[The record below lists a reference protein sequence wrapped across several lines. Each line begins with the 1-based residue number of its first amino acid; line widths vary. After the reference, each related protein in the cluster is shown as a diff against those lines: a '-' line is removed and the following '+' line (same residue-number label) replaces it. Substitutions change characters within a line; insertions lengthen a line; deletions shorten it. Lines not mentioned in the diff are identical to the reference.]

1 MADKPKPYADRL
13 DGYVEVKER
22 IRLFY
27 EAHPD
32 GRLVTSEVRM
42 TTEPDGTP
50 RVIVQASAFRTA
62 DDPHPALGW
71 SWMVL
76 PGTTPYT
83 RGSELENTETSAW
96 GRAIGALGIGIEK
109 GIASAQEVRAKAG
122 NEPTPARPDELV
134 TPKGR
139 VVRSGIVKRGSG
151 ERTDLLPHLD
161 PDGHL
166 VGFRLEMADGKAI
179 PQVFA
184 TGALGTALTAHLDVL
199 LGAEVQV
206 AGEAFEVSM
215 PGRKTYGRLML
226 DAIEGPGFILP
237 DPSATP
243 EPVAPAG
250 GAVGGLSEAE
260 QASLDTLDF

>member
-1 MADKPKPYADRL
+1 MGSPSGAPGKYEDRL
-13 DGYVEVKER
+13 GNYIEVKER
-22 IRLFY
+22 IRLFF

-32 GRLVTSEVRM
+32 GRLVTAEVRW
-42 TTEPDGTP
+42 PAPGDDAQRIAVKALAYRTP
-50 RVIVQASAFRTA
+50 
-62 DDPHPALGW
+62 DDPLPGVGW
-71 SWMVL
+71 SWMTL

-96 GRAIGALGIGIEK
+96 GRAIGSLGIGIAN

-122 NEPTPARPDELV
+122 STPAPERPEERV
-134 TPKGR
+134 TSKGR
-139 VVRSGIVKRGSG
+139 IVRSGTVRKGSG

-184 TGALGTALTAHLDVL
+184 TGPLGTALSAHLDVL

-206 AGEAFEVSM
+206 GGEVFEVSA
-215 PGRKTYGRLML
+215 PSRKPYFRMIL
-226 DAIEGPGFILP
+226 DAIEGPFGILP
-237 DPSATP
+237 DPSAP
-243 EPVAPAG
+243 EPEPEPTTD
-250 GAVGGLSEAE
+250 LSAAE
-260 QASLDTLDF
+260 QAELDGLEF